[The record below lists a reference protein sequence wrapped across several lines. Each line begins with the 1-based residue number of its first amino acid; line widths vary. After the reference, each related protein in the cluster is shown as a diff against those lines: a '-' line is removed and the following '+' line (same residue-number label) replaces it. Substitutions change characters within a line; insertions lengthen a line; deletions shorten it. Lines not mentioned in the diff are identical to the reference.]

1 MKLQSAFKRVLRTLW
16 STLDTFRITDKELSL
31 VQNRV
36 NKDAF
41 FFPYGKQSK
50 LNSVQTYLLRKGYI
64 DHLSKKYFF
73 DQLENAKFDTFI
85 DCGGFIGGVSIA
97 ANQRQFSQIHY
108 IEPTPITSKC
118 AKLNFTLHNALNVRV
133 HQIALGDRKGSIE
146 LNLSRSMSDN
156 SILTPDSSNLNKAI
170 LVSMH
175 RLDDF
180 LTTYSV
186 NDLTTY
192 VKVEAEGL
200 EFEIIKGLGDRRPKA
215 IVIDVSPERGGKSPE
230 FEIRELLKEKGYCKF
245 KKNKQCLF
253 ATY

>member
-1 MKLQSAFKRVLRTLW
+1 MSLHSTFKRILRTLW
-16 STLDTFRITDKELSL
+16 STLDTYRIADKEISL
-31 VQNRV
+31 VQNRI

-41 FFPYGKQSK
+41 FFPYGNHSK

-73 DQLENAKFDTFI
+73 DQLDITKLDTFI

-97 ANQRQFSQIHY
+97 ANQRQFRKIHY

-118 AKLNFTLHNALNVRV
+118 AKLNFTMHNVLNVKI
-133 HQIALGDRKGSIE
+133 HQIALGDIKGDIE

-180 LTTYSV
+180 LTTNSI

-192 VKVEAEGL
+192 LKVEAEGL
-200 EFEIIKGLGDRRPKA
+200 EFEIIKGLGDRKPKA

-230 FEIRELLKEKGYCKF
+230 AEIRELLKQKGYVQF
-245 KKNKQCLF
+245 QRNKQCLF